1 MKINLPSKLIPLALF
16 TTTLLAHGLL
26 LPFLGLY
33 VDDWHHIYFGYTR
46 GFAGLWDLFLYDGR
60 PFAAFL
66 YSIGF
71 SMLGFSPLHWQV
83 FTLLLRAFTVVVTW
97 LYLKDIWPEHKRA
110 VTAAAL
116 LFAVYPL
123 FKQQFLAVA
132 YSLHWFAFLLYSISI
147 WAMVQSLLKPHRFW
161 PFTLFSLITA
171 ALHLLLIEYFSGI
184 ELVRPII
191 LFLLLS
197 ISGQRV
203 LTRLRRTFVLWSPY
217 LLLLVGF
224 FIYRIALIPR
234 PEPGFERNAPT
245 LIYDFI
251 AAPLSTAVRFV
262 QIVLQETTAI
272 LYSAW
277 ENVLSPQLFTIT
289 QPPNLAA
296 LLIILLSGGAL
307 FFYLKNTQFESES
320 NPQPARS
327 WYRPALLAGVWL
339 TVLGALPAWV
349 TNQFITV
356 DNPLWS
362 DRYGLPSMLGA
373 SLVVIAL
380 LEALVASR
388 DARLVILSLLVGLS
402 IGWHFLTA
410 NDYRRSWLK
419 QTDFYWQL
427 YWRAPFIE
435 PGTAL
440 LSDGEVLSHMT
451 ELSTSFALSTLYPKL
466 NDELPQDYWFF
477 NIKRR
482 FDENRE
488 ELIEGTPLRYR
499 RNFYIFSG
507 HSHDSLV
514 IFYEPQNYECL
525 WVVRPED
532 TDLRALPELTRDV
545 AVISDLDRIRADSPS
560 AQPISTEIFGKERQ
574 RTWCY
579 YYQKADL
586 SRQLEDWDQIVAL
599 WRQASRNGFAPGN
612 GVEYLPFIEGF
623 AHTAEWEIAEE
634 MTFIANQNARI
645 MPPILCP
652 TWQKIERDTPPS
664 PARDQTIDHIY
675 NQLCASSP

>member
-1 MKINLPSKLIPLALF
+1 
-16 TTTLLAHGLL
+16 
-26 LPFLGLY
+26 
-33 VDDWHHIYFGYTR
+33 
-46 GFAGLWDLFLYDGR
+46 
-60 PFAAFL
+60 
-66 YSIGF
+66 
-71 SMLGFSPLHWQV
+71 
-83 FTLLLRAFTVVVTW
+83 
-97 LYLKDIWPEHKRA
+97 
-110 VTAAAL
+110 
-116 LFAVYPL
+116 
-123 FKQQFLAVA
+123 
-132 YSLHWFAFLLYSISI
+132 
-147 WAMVQSLLKPHRFW
+147 
-161 PFTLFSLITA
+161 
-171 ALHLLLIEYFSGI
+171 
-184 ELVRPII
+184 
-191 LFLLLS
+191 
-197 ISGQRV
+197 
-203 LTRLRRTFVLWSPY
+203 
-217 LLLLVGF
+217 
-224 FIYRIALIPR
+224 
-234 PEPGFERNAPT
+234 
-245 LIYDFI
+245 
-251 AAPLSTAVRFV
+251 
-262 QIVLQETTAI
+262 
-272 LYSAW
+272 
-277 ENVLSPQLFTIT
+277 
-289 QPPNLAA
+289 
-296 LLIILLSGGAL
+296 
-307 FFYLKNTQFESES
+307 
-320 NPQPARS
+320 
-327 WYRPALLAGVWL
+327 
-339 TVLGALPAWV
+339 
-349 TNQFITV
+349 
-356 DNPLWS
+356 
-362 DRYGLPSMLGA
+362 MLGA
-373 SLVVIAL
+373 SLVMIAL

-634 MTFIANQNARI
+634 MTFIANQHARI

-664 PARDQTIDHIY
+664 PARDQTVDHIY
-675 NQLCASSP
+675 QQLCAPSP

>member
-1 MKINLPSKLIPLALF
+1 
-16 TTTLLAHGLL
+16 
-26 LPFLGLY
+26 
-33 VDDWHHIYFGYTR
+33 
-46 GFAGLWDLFLYDGR
+46 
-60 PFAAFL
+60 
-66 YSIGF
+66 
-71 SMLGFSPLHWQV
+71 
-83 FTLLLRAFTVVVTW
+83 
-97 LYLKDIWPEHKRA
+97 
-110 VTAAAL
+110 
-116 LFAVYPL
+116 
-123 FKQQFLAVA
+123 
-132 YSLHWFAFLLYSISI
+132 
-147 WAMVQSLLKPHRFW
+147 MVQSLLKPHRFW
-161 PFTLFSLITA
+161 LFTLFSLITA

-197 ISGQRV
+197 KSDQRV
-203 LTRLRRTFVLWSPY
+203 RARLRRAFVMWSPY
-217 LLLLVGF
+217 LLLLIGF
-224 FIYRIALIPR
+224 FIYRTVLIPR

-251 AAPLSTAVRFV
+251 AAPLSTGVRFI
-262 QIVLQETTAI
+262 QLVLQETTAI

-289 QPPNLAA
+289 QLPNLAA
-296 LLIILLSGGAL
+296 LLIILLTGGAL
-307 FFYLKNTQFESES
+307 FFYLRNTQFEPEF
-320 NPQPARS
+320 NPHPARS
-327 WYRPALLAGVWL
+327 WYLPALLVGLCL

-380 LEALVASR
+380 LEGLVASR
-388 DARLVILSLLVGLS
+388 DARLVILSVLVGLS

-410 NDYRRSWLK
+410 NDYRRSWIK

-466 NDELPQDYWFF
+466 NDALPQDYWFF
-477 NIKRR
+477 NIRRR

-488 ELIEGTPLRYR
+488 ELIEGTPLKYR

-532 TDLRALPELTRDV
+532 SELRALPDLTRDV
-545 AVISDLDRIRADSPS
+545 AVISSLDRIRADSS
-560 AQPISTEIFGKERQ
+560 LARPIPVEIFGTEPPRA
-574 RTWCY
+574 WCY

-586 SRQLEDWDQIVAL
+586 ARQLGDWEQIAAL
-599 WRQASRNGFAPGN
+599 WREAAKNGFAPGN

-623 AHTAEWEIAEE
+623 ARTGEWAIAAELTLIAD
-634 MTFIANQNARI
+634 QNARI

-652 TWQKIERDTPPS
+652 TWQRIERDTPPS
-664 PARDQTIDHIY
+664 PARDQAIEQIY